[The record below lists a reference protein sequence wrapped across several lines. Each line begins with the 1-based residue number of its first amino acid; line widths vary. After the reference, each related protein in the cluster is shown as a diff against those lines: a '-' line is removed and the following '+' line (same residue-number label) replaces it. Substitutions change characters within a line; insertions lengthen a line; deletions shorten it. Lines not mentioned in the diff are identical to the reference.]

1 MYWLGSTGFFWG
13 VLKSLAVSRQSVAT
27 RDLCE
32 IFLQWPILKFSS
44 SSSLSLQRSALP
56 KPTDLWTFANR
67 RRVKSYHFIRVC
79 EKSNSPSWKKGGV
92 FFRKQIA
99 HFRKR
104 AIRFLIN
111 KPQTK
116 KNTRLRSK
124 CYSLTIEK
132 FSLSNLK
139 NACMQFKNRLLG
151 PPEIWY
157 FATDIADLLTLCHTP
172 THRHPA
178 TGMSVGKL
186 NIFNALYAIT
196 DTCAKNRRTSFRQRQ
211 RYRFRWKA
219 TAFLIYRYL
228 SLKQENTISSTLQ
241 PLLLHLLSNIKNNS

>member
-44 SSSLSLQRSALP
+44 SSSLSLSLQRSALP

-104 AIRFLIN
+104 AIRFSWFIGFKL
-111 KPQTK
+111 
-116 KNTRLRSK
+116 KNARLQSK
-124 CYSLTIEK
+124 CQSRPLEK
-132 FSLSNLK
+132 ISLSNLK
-139 NACMQFKNRLLG
+139 NACMQFRNRLFW
-151 PPEIWY
+151 PPEIWR
-157 FATDIADLLTLCHTP
+157 FATDIADLLTLCY
-172 THRHPA
+172 
-178 TGMSVGKL
+178 S
-186 NIFNALYAIT
+186 I
-196 DTCAKNRRTSFRQRQ
+196 
-211 RYRFRWKA
+211 
-219 TAFLIYRYL
+219 
-228 SLKQENTISSTLQ
+228 
-241 PLLLHLLSNIKNNS
+241 